1 MRVPP
6 LFRRREVP
14 VPTLAGWLLL
24 LGVGAAAVFGFA
36 RGLFPYLASTDP
48 IGAGLLVVEGWAGAP
63 AFEEAQRRWA
73 TGRYVHVVATGGPI
87 ERDSP
92 IASAHTW
99 AEYGAIALAHL
110 GIPEE
115 ALSAVAAPASQQ
127 DRTFLSAVEV
137 REWLAKRATPVTQI
151 EVVTLGPHARR
162 SRRLY
167 ELAFGGD
174 VAIGI
179 VATQPEEYDA
189 ERWWASSEGAKS
201 VLAEAIGWSWTLC
214 CFDPGPRGSHQERW
228 VQ

>member
-1 MRVPP
+1 MRLPR
-6 LFRRREVP
+6 LFRRREIP
-14 VPTLAGWLLL
+14 VPTAAGWLLL
-24 LGVGAAAVFGFA
+24 FGVAAAGLLGFA
-36 RGLFPYLASTDP
+36 RALFPYLAPTDP
-48 IGAGLLVVEGWAGAP
+48 VGGGLLVVEGWGGAS
-63 AFEEAQRRWA
+63 AFEEAARRWA

-99 AEYGAIALAHL
+99 AEFGAIALAHL
-110 GIPEE
+110 GVPEE

-137 REWLAKRATPVTQI
+137 RDWLASRATPVRQI

-167 ELAFGGD
+167 ELAFGSD
-174 VAIGI
+174 VAIGV
-179 VATQPEEYDA
+179 VAAPPEEYDA
-189 ERWWASSEGAKS
+189 ARWWTSSEGAKS
-201 VLAEAIGWSWTLC
+201 ILAETIGWSWTLC

-228 VQ
+228 VE